1 MRDYINIY
9 KIRARLL
16 LLLMAVVLVA
26 CSDDADRVEGE
37 TDTLQLVP
45 YTHGRTEVSPS
56 ATRTVETPSG
66 YSDYFGPNSIG
77 VFTTTTDGEAPT
89 VRTFSCVNRRW
100 NSQVSVTNTKD
111 YFIYGYMPVNENI
124 DCEIS
129 PISGKNYSQ
138 GAVLTFTNLP
148 PVLAEDF
155 SVVSGVLQVDKSNP
169 AEATGT
175 LKPGNFYYKGQATG
189 SNFVCL
195 MLDHLYSA
203 VQFKFL
209 VNPTYNEL
217 RTIKL
222 KTVEMKSV
230 NQIYYPLVVT
240 MKARAED
247 GSYEEYSVDWGDSDS
262 RENAFVSLYTNEN
275 GETLSATTATVVDG
289 YFVPLVDKQDPDAS
303 VYNNLEL
310 RCTYD
315 VYDKNV
321 SEAHPNGNLVRENC
335 TAVNKLPSLAYGPN
349 QRTILTLTVNP
360 TYLYVLSE
368 PDLDNPTVEVN

>member
-1 MRDYINIY
+1 MRELNRY
-9 KIRARLL
+9 KVRMLL

-26 CSDDADRVEGE
+26 CSDDSDKMEGE
-37 TDTLQLVP
+37 TDTLHLVP

-56 ATRTVETPSG
+56 ATRNVTLPSG
-66 YSDYFGPNSIG
+66 YTDYKGPNTIG
-77 VFTTTTDGEAPT
+77 VFTTTTDGEAPAI
-89 VRTFSCVNRRW
+89 RTFSYVNNQW
-100 NSQVSVTNTKD
+100 NSQVSVTNSKV
-111 YFIYGYMPVNENI
+111 YYLYGYMPVNENI
-124 DCEIS
+124 HCEIS
-129 PISGKNYSQ
+129 QILGKDYSQ

-155 SVVSGVLQVDKSNP
+155 SVVSGVLQVSSSNLDNEEGSL
-169 AEATGT
+169 A
-175 LKPGNFYYKGQATG
+175 PGNFRYDGKASG

-209 VNPTYNEL
+209 VKDTYNEL

-222 KTVEMKSV
+222 KKVEMMTED
-230 NQIYYPLVVT
+230 QLTYPLTVT
-240 MKARAED
+240 MKDQDPD
-247 GSYEEYSVDWGDSDS
+247 GYEVNISDTGES
-262 RENAFVSLYTNEN
+262 LSNDYISLYTNED
-275 GETLSATTATVVDG
+275 GETLSTSVENATLVNG
-289 YFVPLVDKQDPDAS
+289 YFAPKSNVAS
-303 VYNNLEL
+303 KLRL

-321 SEAHPNGNLVRENC
+321 TEDHPNGNLVRENC

>member
-1 MRDYINIY
+1 
-9 KIRARLL
+9 
-16 LLLMAVVLVA
+16 
-26 CSDDADRVEGE
+26 
-37 TDTLQLVP
+37 
-45 YTHGRTEVSPS
+45 
-56 ATRTVETPSG
+56 
-66 YSDYFGPNSIG
+66 
-77 VFTTTTDGEAPT
+77 
-89 VRTFSCVNRRW
+89 
-100 NSQVSVTNTKD
+100 
-111 YFIYGYMPVNENI
+111 
-124 DCEIS
+124 
-129 PISGKNYSQ
+129 
-138 GAVLTFTNLP
+138 
-148 PVLAEDF
+148 
-155 SVVSGVLQVDKSNP
+155 
-169 AEATGT
+169 
-175 LKPGNFYYKGQATG
+175 
-189 SNFVCL
+189 

-360 TYLYVLSE
+360 TYLYVLSD
-368 PDLDNPTVEVN
+368 PDLDNPTVTIN

>member
-9 KIRARLL
+9 KVRARLL
-16 LLLMAVVLVA
+16 LLLMAVVLVS
-26 CSDDADRVEGE
+26 CSDDSDRVEGE

-45 YTHGRTEVSPS
+45 YTHGRTDVSPS

-77 VFTTTTDGEAPT
+77 VFTTTTDNEAPAI
-89 VRTFSCVNRRW
+89 RTFSCVNGHW
-100 NSQVSVTNTKD
+100 NSQVNVTNTKE

-129 PISGKNYSQ
+129 RISGKDYSQ

-155 SVVSGVLQVDKSNP
+155 SVVSGVLQVNSSNLDN
-169 AEATGT
+169 ETGS
-175 LKPGNFYYKGQATG
+175 LAAGNFRYVGMASG
-189 SNFVCL
+189 SNYVCL

-209 VNPTYNEL
+209 VNTTYNEL

-222 KTVEMKSV
+222 KTVEMMTDD
-230 NQIYYPLVVT
+230 QLTYPLTVT
-240 MKARAED
+240 MKDQDPD
-247 GSYEEYSVDWGDSDS
+247 GYEVNISNTGESWANDYI
-262 RENAFVSLYTNEN
+262 SLFTSAS
-275 GETLSATTATVVDG
+275 GETLSTSVENATFVNG
-289 YFVPLVDKQDPDAS
+289 YFAPKSNVAS
-303 VYNNLEL
+303 KLRL

-315 VYDKNV
+315 VYDKDV
-321 SEAHPNGNLVRENC
+321 TTEHPDGNLVRKNC

-360 TYLYVLSE
+360 TYLYVLSD
-368 PDLDNPTVEVN
+368 PDLDNPTVTIN

>member
-9 KIRARLL
+9 KVRARLL
-16 LLLMAVVLVA
+16 LLLMAVVLVS
-26 CSDDADRVEGE
+26 CSDDSDRVEGE

-45 YTHGRTEVSPS
+45 YTHGRTDVSHS

-77 VFTTTTDGEAPT
+77 VFTTTTDNEAPAI
-89 VRTFSCVNRRW
+89 RTFSCVNGHW
-100 NSQVSVTNTKD
+100 NSQVNVTNSKT
-111 YFIYGYMPVNENI
+111 YYIYGYMPVKEDI
-124 DCEIS
+124 HCEIS
-129 PISGKNYSQ
+129 QISRKDYSQ

-155 SVVSGVLQVDKSNP
+155 SVVSGVLQVNSSNLDNEEGSL
-169 AEATGT
+169 AA
-175 LKPGNFYYKGQATG
+175 GNFRYDGKASG

-222 KTVEMKSV
+222 KTVEMMTDD
-230 NQIYYPLVVT
+230 QLTYPLAVT
-240 MKARAED
+240 MKYQD
-247 GSYEEYSVDWGDSDS
+247 DYVVSWGD
-262 RENAFVSLYTNEN
+262 ETSLPNSSYISLFTSAS
-275 GETLSATTATVVDG
+275 GETLSTSVENATFVNG
-289 YFVPLVDKQDPDAS
+289 YFAPKSNVAS
-303 VYNNLEL
+303 KLRL

-315 VYDKNV
+315 VYDKDV
-321 SEAHPNGNLVRENC
+321 TTEHPDGNLVRKNC

-368 PDLDNPTVEVN
+368 PDLDNPTVTIN